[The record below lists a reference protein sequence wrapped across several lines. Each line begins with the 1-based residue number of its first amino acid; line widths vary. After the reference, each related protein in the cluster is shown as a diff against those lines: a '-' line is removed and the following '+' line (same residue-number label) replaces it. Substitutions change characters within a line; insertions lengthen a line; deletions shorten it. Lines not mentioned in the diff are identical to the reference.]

1 MSTDAV
7 QYEDIEK
14 NEDDNIDKNIYQKIL
29 RNQFNSKNFILKY
42 YQVIPKY
49 YLLNHVNSLI
59 FHGSLG
65 CGKSAA
71 AIYASTYFLNII
83 KKNRFLNK
91 PNDNL

>member
-49 YLLNHVNSLI
+49 VFYD
-59 FHGSLG
+59 
-65 CGKSAA
+65 
-71 AIYASTYFLNII
+71 II
-83 KKNRFLNK
+83 DTFV
-91 PNDNL
+91 